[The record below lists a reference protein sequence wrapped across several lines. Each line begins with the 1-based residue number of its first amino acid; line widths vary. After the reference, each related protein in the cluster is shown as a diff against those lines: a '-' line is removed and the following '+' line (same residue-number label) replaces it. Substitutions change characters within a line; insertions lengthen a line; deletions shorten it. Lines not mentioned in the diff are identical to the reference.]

1 MGSTLGCSIVDTR
14 PRTEMRSPVGNRVVI
29 LQGNHQNKQH
39 CSAAA
44 EIGAYDALPR
54 SLTLV
59 FAPGAWMVSSYPT
72 VVTGACP
79 SLDVS
84 FGVARCPS
92 G

>member
-44 EIGAYDALPR
+44 EIDALPR
-54 SLTLV
+54 TLTLV
-59 FAPGAWMVSSYPT
+59 FVPGAWMVSSYPT

-79 SLDVS
+79 SLDVGQV
-84 FGVARCPS
+84 FLGVARCPS